1 MICSGDCVI
10 KSLKIIL
17 PNILLGK
24 LLNQSDSETGE
35 LQLHCELLPS
45 NLNKC
50 RKRLLMEAQVINAAS
65 LIMAIQV
72 LLENDAIL
80 SSVDVVVF
88 AATETG
94 LRRILD
100 AFNEEIHIYVAVM
113 VTETDLRMN
122 HNSWCL
128 TRFIDSK
135 YFGSEWYW
143 NQQEIYVHIY
153 IHI

>member
-1 MICSGDCVI
+1 MICRVTLIRSGDCVI
-10 KSLKIIL
+10 KSLKITL

-45 NLNKC
+45 NLNKY
-50 RKRLLMEAQVINAAS
+50 RKILLMEAQVINGAS

-88 AATETG
+88 AATEAG

-100 AFNEEIHIYVAVM
+100 AFNEEIHIYVVVM

-135 YFGSEWYW
+135 YFGSE
-143 NQQEIYVHIY
+143 
-153 IHI
+153 